1 MSEWVSVS
9 EGAGGGGRREAEG
22 GYRTKNKNPTR
33 QCGEQSEGGS
43 HIVPRLP
50 RKTSRRHSAAWEPSA
65 PLEPAQ
71 CHKCHACHVK

>member
-1 MSEWVSVS
+1 MS

-50 RKTSRRHSAAWEPSA
+50 RKNVAASQRRLGTKRAIRASPV
-65 PLEPAQ
+65 P
-71 CHKCHACHVK
+71 